1 MRTWDFGAL
10 RTATAGGVVVLAGM
24 FSTVDQA
31 TACTLH
37 EADTGRLL
45 GGWPMP
51 YDWCFSHPD
60 TNLST
65 FEADGEAYSIVRGRG
80 SDCTVHRLTLGGPV
94 LLDRFEPDG
103 DGVHTVAAAVVAGRP
118 AVLSSDWRRVHYHHL
133 RTGEALR
140 APWSAPDGWRV
151 EELVAVA
158 GRAYAWLEPD
168 DDDSPGTDWR
178 RWLWD
183 AISGRP
189 VVPPAFVRGYRWGP
203 WALGRRPALLVKT
216 DWQEYRVL
224 DLALRRPVG
233 PALPESVES
242 LSAPAVGVLHGRAV
256 LAAATGTTLTVW
268 DLLTGSPRH
277 VVALSGAP
285 LAVAVAADRLYAAD
299 PEAGISAHPVP
310 LRAMHPLAPR

>member
-10 RTATAGGVVVLAGM
+10 RTATVGGVAVVAGM

-51 YDWCFSHPD
+51 YDWCFSRPD

-65 FEADGEAYSIVRGRG
+65 FAADGEAYSIVRGRG
-80 SDCTVHRLTLGGPV
+80 YDCIVHRLTVDGPEPV
-94 LLDRFEPDG
+94 GRFEPDG
-103 DGVHTVAAAVVAGRP
+103 DGVYTVAAAVVSGRP
-118 AVLSSDWRRVHYHHL
+118 AVLSSDWRRVHYHDL

-151 EELVAVA
+151 DELVAVA
-158 GRAYAWLEPD
+158 GGAYAWLEPD
-168 DDDSPGTDWR
+168 DDSPRTDWR
-178 RWLWD
+178 GWLWD
-183 AISGRP
+183 AIGGRP
-189 VVPPAFVRGYRWGP
+189 VGPPVFVRGYRWGP

-216 DWQEYRVL
+216 DWREYRVL
-224 DLALRRPVG
+224 DLALRCPAG
-233 PALPESVES
+233 PALPATVQD

-256 LAAATGTTLTVW
+256 LAAVTGPALTVW
-268 DLLTGSPRH
+268 DLLTGAARH
-277 VVALSGAP
+277 VVAFPDVP
-285 LAVAVAADRLYAAD
+285 LAVAVAADRLYVAD
-299 PEAGISAHPVP
+299 PEGEISAHPVP
-310 LRAMHPLAPR
+310 PRALHPLAPR